1 MTFLHFFPGWTS
13 FLSSCCHI
21 SFPKFQTFPTQ
32 LGLRSVSLEMN
43 IVRTIIFT
51 LLRDIIQL
59 YIIYI
64 QHPWYIL
71 LLLVAFSIPDVFP
84 CYFFWFTMHP
94 ILTMADRGMV
104 GFNGTVVSSR
114 AGERT
119 TMCGRSSDGWRFA
132 DLQAGWTWWWLEF
145 PWVFSGKMMW

>member
-1 MTFLHFFPGWTS
+1 MIHP
-13 FLSSCCHI
+13 
-21 SFPKFQTFPTQ
+21 
-32 LGLRSVSLEMN
+32 
-43 IVRTIIFT
+43 IVAGCI
-51 LLRDIIQL
+51 
-59 YIIYI
+59 
-64 QHPWYIL
+64 
-71 LLLVAFSIPDVFP
+71 SIPDVFP

-119 TMCGRSSDGWRFA
+119 TMRGRSSDGWRFA

-145 PWVFSGKMMW
+145 PWVFPEKWCGKPNPIFLGYYEISIFEWDNHEHLWDNPIWPTIFFYHQNQRWGTMGIFTTKNMVINHWFVFHVW